1 MPVPGTRYQGAAT
14 VSTNVSCSSSN
25 HTKRLHRACSPFS
38 CVPTQIHFMAT
49 VISIASMPAMSSTG
63 EPMNHAT
70 ARPSSTDSSSWPAP
84 STPTM
89 ASASVTTPTAAPCM
103 ASRTSTASNSEVI
116 GASRRSVSTAPRA
129 ALTLK
134 PGR

>member
-63 EPMNHAT
+63 EPMNHAA
-70 ARPSSTDSSSWPAP
+70 ARPSTVTSRTSS

-89 ASASVTTPTAAPCM
+89 PSASAVMPTAAPCM